1 MTDDK
6 LLQEAVIVASGHLQR
21 IEGLEAKVVLMK
33 AEQADVE
40 AVRAE
45 AVLLL
50 GRLTT
55 FDGDAQQLRRE
66 ADRSLGMPAEFL
78 VMPVPLSNSMLS
90 WDGLVATNRLV
101 LTSEGKD
108 PDSVCVSDLIDPD
121 TLAQIDAEWEQFSR
135 RLDAQLDEQAIDAL
149 TSSCRRAVLDAV
161 IRPLGLGRLVE
172 RVDFIGGSV
181 LTPHNAEAAWQG
193 KENGAEMANQE
204 HLREFS
210 QRKSEAYNHKDYEA
224 GLSELRKQRFQDEAP
239 LRDDYAPHR
248 ELPRD
253 GRTHVDHI
261 IPAKQIHEHR
271 DVNFFLSAEQQRKL
285 AVDERNLAW
294 TDSSLNQSKGDSK
307 LSDWMERERRDGM
320 TNADRYGIDREAALR
335 EEREAEDHLAHELVE
350 PKVKYYCA
358 QLAMAG
364 TVDALKMGLQQAI
377 GAVFVELTVGLFDEV
392 ADLWRNGRQNDSLLS
407 DFVARAKR
415 VGERVLTSWRDIV
428 DRFKQGA
435 LAGFLSTL
443 LTTIINSVVTTG
455 KRLVRIIREGLLSL
469 YRGVKML
476 VFPPPGLDVRQAS
489 HAASKLITA
498 GVATAAGIAVE
509 EAVEKA
515 IVSAM
520 PALAP
525 IASLLSVTSVGLATG
540 LASVLLVASL
550 DRFDFFGVVARERG
564 ESRLAAMRER
574 TDSLL
579 DTLLHANHPTV
590 L

>member
-1 MTDDK
+1 M
-6 LLQEAVIVASGHLQR
+6 
-21 IEGLEAKVVLMK
+21 
-33 AEQADVE
+33 
-40 AVRAE
+40 
-45 AVLLL
+45 
-50 GRLTT
+50 
-55 FDGDAQQLRRE
+55 
-66 ADRSLGMPAEFL
+66 
-78 VMPVPLSNSMLS
+78 
-90 WDGLVATNRLV
+90 
-101 LTSEGKD
+101 
-108 PDSVCVSDLIDPD
+108 
-121 TLAQIDAEWEQFSR
+121 
-135 RLDAQLDEQAIDAL
+135 
-149 TSSCRRAVLDAV
+149 
-161 IRPLGLGRLVE
+161 
-172 RVDFIGGSV
+172 
-181 LTPHNAEAAWQG
+181 
-193 KENGAEMANQE
+193 
-204 HLREFS
+204 
-210 QRKSEAYNHKDYEA
+210 
-224 GLSELRKQRFQDEAP
+224 
-239 LRDDYAPHR
+239 
-248 ELPRD
+248 
-253 GRTHVDHI
+253 
-261 IPAKQIHEHR
+261 
-271 DVNFFLSAEQQRKL
+271 
-285 AVDERNLAW
+285 
-294 TDSSLNQSKGDSK
+294 
-307 LSDWMERERRDGM
+307 
-320 TNADRYGIDREAALR
+320 
-335 EEREAEDHLAHELVE
+335 
-350 PKVKYYCA
+350 
-358 QLAMAG
+358 
-364 TVDALKMGLQQAI
+364 
-377 GAVFVELTVGLFDEV
+377 FVELTVGLFDEV